1 MVAKVETTPKDAAV
15 TNKSSVA
22 AWEKSVKKAAAAP
35 KDELGKGQKRPEGD
49 TRSAQQII
57 DDTPLL
63 AQLGNQSGV
72 KDNLKKQVGDFDKDA
87 DAAYRA
93 SKVLEHVEYID
104 EDGKLTD
111 GKEVGNH
118 SIDGFTKDGEARH
131 GTEAGRLQDFGKYG
145 YSSLRGEVVKSD
157 LGDKQKRPDGD
168 TRSAKEIIDATPLL
182 KNLGNQSDVKD
193 NLKKQVGDFENDA
206 DAAYR
211 ATQVLE
217 HVVSIEE
224 NGKLLTGYDARN
236 KDNNS
241 IDGFT
246 KDKEARHGTEAG
258 RLQDFGKY
266 GYSSLKGDL
275 MHVKDATHT
284 DKAAPPDEPQD
295 VQALRDKYNILSLI
309 HI

>member
-22 AWEKSVKKAAAAP
+22 AWEKSVKKAAAP

-63 AQLGNQSGV
+63 AKLGNQSGV
-72 KDNLKKQVGDFDKDA
+72 KDNLKKQVGDFEKDA

-111 GKEVGNH
+111 GKDVGNS

-157 LGDKQKRPDGD
+157 LGDQQKRPDGD

-217 HVVSIEE
+217 HVVSLDE
-224 NGKLLTGYDARN
+224 NGNLLTGIDARN
-236 KDNNS
+236 KDNDS

-275 MHVKDATHT
+275 MHVKIGRAH
-284 DKAAPPDEPQD
+284 
-295 VQALRDKYNILSLI
+295 V
-309 HI
+309 